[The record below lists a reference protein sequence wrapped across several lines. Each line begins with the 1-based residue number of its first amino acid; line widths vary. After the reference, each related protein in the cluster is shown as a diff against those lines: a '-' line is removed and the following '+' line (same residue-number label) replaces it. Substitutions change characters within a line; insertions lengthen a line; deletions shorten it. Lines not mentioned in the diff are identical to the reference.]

1 MSIQDTAMSAAQ
13 VRALLQQAHEGGY
26 AYPAIN
32 ISNLD
37 TAIAAMQGLE
47 QAQSAGFVQVSIG
60 AASQASPTGDPV
72 EGSIILGRM
81 MRDLRASHHV
91 PLILHTDHCH
101 ADDVERW
108 LEPLLRQLAVL
119 RATTGEKLFDSFM
132 FDGSHD
138 EIHDNVATIERLL
151 PLVQA
156 VDGVLEVEAG
166 GAWGGVEDGVADLAQ
181 FSKPEDVALIQ
192 QAFERAGL
200 TEHDYL
206 LAVAFGNA
214 HGTALT
220 PDLHPELLQHIT
232 KQTGKANYFVFH
244 GGSGSSDE
252 DIHQAVGYGVVKM
265 NIDTDTQYAFTAGV
279 DQFFEHA
286 GGLQRS
292 HKEGKAYFDPRKWN
306 AAARASMVERVAQ
319 YAQLLGSAHRAVRV
333 SYPNTTGR
341 TEVK

>member
-1 MSIQDTAMSAAQ
+1 MSIQDNAMTAER
-13 VRALLQQAHEGGY
+13 VRLLLQQAHEGGY

-37 TAIAAMQGLE
+37 TAIAAMQGLQ

-60 AASQASPTGDPV
+60 AAAQASPTADPV

-81 MRDLRASHHV
+81 MRDLRASFHV

-101 ADDVERW
+101 ADDVDRW
-108 LEPLLRQLAVL
+108 LEPLLHRLAYL
-119 RATTGEKLFDSFM
+119 KSTTGEKLFDSFM

-166 GAWGGVEDGVADLAQ
+166 GAWGGVEDGIADQAK
-181 FSKPEDVALIQ
+181 FSTPEDVSLIQ

-200 TEHDYL
+200 DEHHYL

-232 KQTGKANYFVFH
+232 QETGKANYFVFH

-252 DIHQAVGYGVVKM
+252 DIHQAVAFGVVKM

-279 DQFFEHA
+279 DEFFERAH
-286 GGLQRS
+286 GLQRS

-306 AAARASMVERVAQ
+306 AAGRQSMSQRVVE

-333 SYPNTTGR
+333 SYPTTAG
-341 TEVK
+341 E